1 MSSDNIETVKKFYEI
16 LMSGV
21 PSQLPTVLDQNIEL
35 VMMKGW
41 PYGGTYSGLDSAI
54 NDFFSK
60 VWALLDPFTLEIHEY
75 IDAGNNLVISI
86 GTYHTPSKLTGEDM
100 PSAFAHLWDVSH
112 GKLTRMRQY
121 ADTAQIS
128 RALDHNV
135 PEA

>member
-1 MSSDNIETVKKFYEI
+1 MNGEPEK
-16 LMSGV
+16 
-21 PSQLPTVLDQNIEL
+21 LPAVLDHNIQL

-41 PYGGTYSGLDSAI
+41 PYGGTYSGIDSAI

-60 VWALLDPFTLEIHEY
+60 VWTLLNPFTLEIHEY
-75 IDAGNNLVISI
+75 IDAGDGLVISI
-86 GTYHTPSKLTGEDM
+86 GTYHTPSKETGEDM
-100 PSAFAHLWDVSH
+100 PSDFAHLWDVSD

-128 RALDHNV
+128 RALNHNL

>member
-21 PSQLPTVLDQNIEL
+21 PNQLPTVLDQNIEL

-41 PYGGTYSGLDSAI
+41 PYGGTYSGIDSAI

-60 VWALLDPFTLEIHEY
+60 VWTLLDPFTLEIHEY
-75 IDAGNNLVISI
+75 IDAGDGLVISI
-86 GTYHTPSKLTGEDM
+86 GTYHTPSKETGEDM
-100 PSAFAHLWDVSH
+100 PSSFAHIWDVSD

-121 ADTAQIS
+121 ADTAQVS
-128 RALDHNV
+128 RALNHKV
-135 PEA
+135 PKA